1 MVSMR
6 GCNLFVA
13 AVTLLIGAAIAYTSY
28 GYGISMSMFGPG
40 AGFWPFILGV
50 SLVAVAVF
58 ILIDTL
64 RHQEEFLQVKVVLG
78 SAANFQSYKL
88 MVLSGAFIALLQL
101 LGFYLDAFLF
111 MCAAMLLLGMRR
123 LSAVFS
129 IALIFLG
136 FIYVV
141 FSMLLHINL
150 PLPFFME

>member
-64 RHQEEFLQVKVVLG
+64 RHQEEFLQVKVV
-78 SAANFQSYKL
+78 F
-88 MVLSGAFIALLQL
+88 
-101 LGFYLDAFLF
+101 
-111 MCAAMLLLGMRR
+111 
-123 LSAVFS
+123 
-129 IALIFLG
+129 
-136 FIYVV
+136 
-141 FSMLLHINL
+141 
-150 PLPFFME
+150 